1 MQIGFGSAGGFAPV
15 GAPSEDKGARMKPV
29 TLRMGSD
36 PLLGPGGSG
45 RFLSQ
50 GDFSVN
56 TGKAKSEPAAVPAQ
70 DQASEKKKRLADRL
84 CVILGKFRDRE
95 VDEEVAARIFWSYVD
110 DARIPPSIA
119 AQMILDRCPDLKIP
133 AKPVTPVKELKKA
146 EKDGFHG
153 KTEITFQEASELLDL
168 LTVVLAPLTPE
179 EAASKIADREC
190 LRELNDAGGFPIV
203 ERLQE
208 RLMEFLETATPED
221 MFTISHGESVVTGKA
236 VECAEALGRIKT
248 IKTVAVVGGVT
259 VGSAALLLL
268 LGLI

>member
-1 MQIGFGSAGGFAPV
+1 MQIGFGSAGGFAPA
-15 GAPSEDKGARMKPV
+15 GTRPGNGDALMKPV
-29 TLRMGSD
+29 TLRKGPD
-36 PLLGPGGSG
+36 PLLGPGGLG
-45 RFLSQ
+45 AFLSQ
-50 GDFSVN
+50 GDFP
-56 TGKAKSEPAAVPAQ
+56 KDKKSEPAAAPPQ
-70 DQASEKKKRLADRL
+70 ETSGGKSRKLADRL

-95 VDEEVAARIFWSYVD
+95 VNEDVAARIFWSYVD

-133 AKPVTPVKELKKA
+133 AKPVTPAKELKKA

-153 KTEITFQEASELLDL
+153 KTEITFGEASELLDL

-179 EAASKIADREC
+179 EAASQIADREC

-208 RLMEFLETATPED
+208 RLMSFLETATPED

-248 IKTVAVVGGVT
+248 IKTVAVVGGIT
-259 VGSAALLLL
+259 VGSTALLFL

>member
-15 GAPSEDKGARMKPV
+15 GTPSENRGAPMKSV

-50 GDFSVN
+50 GDFAGN
-56 TGKAKSEPAAVPAQ
+56 TGKSEPAAVPAQ
-70 DQASEKKKRLADRL
+70 ESKGDKKGRLADRL
-84 CVILGKFRDRE
+84 CVILGKFQARE
-95 VDEEVAARIFWSYVD
+95 VDEEMAARIFWSYVD

-119 AQMILDRCPDLKIP
+119 AQMIQDRCPDLKIP
-133 AKPVTPVKELKKA
+133 AKPVTPIKEIKKA

-179 EAASKIADREC
+179 EAASTIADREC
-190 LRELNDAGGFPIV
+190 LRELNDAGGFPLV

-208 RLMEFLETATPED
+208 RLMTFLETATPED
-221 MFTISHGESVVTGKA
+221 TFTISHGESVVTGKA

-248 IKTVAVVGGVT
+248 IKTVAVVGGVA
-259 VGSAALLLL
+259 VGSTVLLFL